1 MSSCLDLKYRPKK
14 FSDIVGNSGVVNLLL
29 RRSRSGTLSG
39 RSMMFGGPK
48 GCGKTSLA
56 RIVAM
61 AIVCDDL
68 NDGEPCIECES
79 CVSVM
84 NDSSSE
90 VDEFDAAT
98 QGTVDRIRSIIED
111 LEYGSISGKPRVI
124 ILDEAQ
130 RLSKPAQDALLKA
143 VEDRKFVVIFCT
155 TEPHKIGEA
164 IRSRL
169 EEYPVS
175 TPSESEIVSRLEY
188 ICKEEGITYELEA
201 LEIVAKQNKC
211 CPRTSLTSVGTLSLF
226 DGVTIQSTKDL
237 FRYESMEVLVDVLS
251 KLDSNPSSSFE
262 NLDTLF
268 IRNGASWVRD
278 NMVAAITSSMRSAVG
293 ARYTYPIQSNFYKS
307 QGVSWGD
314 LARGLGHLDRP
325 TQHDIEAVMLS
336 SCISFERPINR
347 AHTDHISTTPLA
359 EIKSPTPAY
368 TQPQTPASTQPIP
381 DKPSPPSPTSPPQ
394 KISQKVSVPRKSLEI
409 DGVKYT
415 HDEKLTSLDHKIEPG
430 GRVTISPPPITAEI
444 ELDKFKIP
452 ISEKEFSRG
461 LVSRMSLAGTDR
473 SNKVN
478 K

>member
-14 FSDIVGNSGVVNLLL
+14 FSDIVGNSGVINLLL
-29 RRSRSGTLSG
+29 RRSRSKTLSG

-68 NDGEPCIECES
+68 NNGEPCSECES
-79 CVSVM
+79 CISVT

-111 LEYGSISGKPRVI
+111 LEYGSVSGKPRVI

-169 EEYPVS
+169 EEYPIS
-175 TPSESEIVSRLEY
+175 TPSESEIVSRLEHV
-188 ICKEEGITYELEA
+188 CKEEGITYELEA

-211 CPRTSLTSVGTLSLF
+211 CPRTSLTSIGTLSLL
-226 DGVTIQSTKDL
+226 DGVTIQSTRSL
-237 FRYESMEVLVDVLS
+237 FRYESMETLIYVLS
-251 KLDSNPSSSFE
+251 KLDSDPLSSFE
-262 NLDTLF
+262 SLDMLF
-268 IRNGASWVRD
+268 VRNGASWVRD

-307 QGVSWGD
+307 RGVSWGD

-336 SCISFERPINR
+336 SCVSFER
-347 AHTDHISTTPLA
+347 TDHARPVDQPVIRANPAPTPLID
-359 EIKSPTPAY
+359 IKPPTP
-368 TQPQTPASTQPIP
+368 TNIQPSTPVNVHPPISV
-381 DKPSPPSPTSPPQ
+381 DKPKPPSQ
-394 KISQKVSVPRKSLEI
+394 KIDVIPRKSLEI

-430 GRVTISPPPITAEI
+430 GRAPISPPPIIAEV

-461 LVSRMSLAGTDR
+461 LVSRMSLTGRNEKTD
-473 SNKVN
+473 K
-478 K
+478 

>member
-1 MSSCLDLKYRPKK
+1 MSSCLDLKYRPKR
-14 FSDIVGNSGVVNLLL
+14 FSDIVGNSGVVSLLL
-29 RRSRSGTLSG
+29 RRSRSNTLSG

-79 CVSVM
+79 CMSVM

-98 QGTVDRIRSIIED
+98 QGTVDRIRSIVED
-111 LEYGSISGKPRVI
+111 LEYGSVSGKPRII

-175 TPSESEIVSRLEY
+175 TPSESEIVSRLKY
-188 ICKEEGITYELEA
+188 VCKEEDISYELEA

-211 CPRTSLTSVGTLSLF
+211 CPRTSLTSVGTLNLF
-226 DGVTIQSTKDL
+226 DGVTVQSTKSL
-237 FRYESMEVLVDVLS
+237 FRYESMETLVEVLS
-251 KLDSNPSSSFE
+251 KLDSDPLSSFE
-262 NLDTLF
+262 SLDILF
-268 IRNGASWVRD
+268 VRNGASWIRD
-278 NMVAAITSSMRSAVG
+278 NMVAVIASAMRSSVG
-293 ARYTYPIQSNFYKS
+293 AKYTYPIQSNFYKS

-314 LARGLGHLDRP
+314 LARGLGRLDRP
-325 TQHDIEAVMLS
+325 TQHDIEAVILS
-336 SCISFERPINR
+336 SCASFERSPVYSQPPVSVR
-347 AHTDHISTTPLA
+347 HTTPVDMKPQ
-359 EIKSPTPAY
+359 IPVQTQV
-368 TQPQTPASTQPIP
+368 QPQDQVQPQIPVQTQVSI
-381 DKPSPPSPTSPPQ
+381 DKPKLPAPTQKTSQ
-394 KISQKVSVPRKSLEI
+394 KIDIPRKSIEI

-430 GRVTISPPPITAEI
+430 GRVPTSPPPIIAEI
-444 ELDKFKIP
+444 ELDKLRIP

-461 LVSRMSLAGTDR
+461 LVGRIGRNVD
-473 SNKVN
+473 K
-478 K
+478 